1 MPSVTKENYLKAIF
15 NLMDENHEVNLS
27 MLSKELSV
35 SIVAVNN
42 MVKKLENEGYIEYSK
57 YQPLKVL
64 SKGKLIASKIV
75 RNHRLTEMF
84 LVDKMGIGWEEVHDI
99 AEQIEHID
107 SDVFFDR
114 MDELLGNP
122 KIDPHGS
129 PIPDKAGNI
138 KDVEYD
144 LLSDIESSCKVTLK
158 ALANSSNS
166 FIVYLNSRKLELGTQ
181 IYVHSKE
188 AYDGSMLVSFL
199 EEKSVML
206 SKEVCNGLYV
216 QKTME

>member
-15 NLMDENHEVNLS
+15 NLMDKNHEVNLS
-27 MLSKELSV
+27 MLSKELDV

-42 MVKKLENEGYIEYSK
+42 MVKKLEQEGYIEYSK

-64 SKGKLIASKIV
+64 PKGRKIASRII

-114 MDELLGNP
+114 MDEILGKP
-122 KIDPHGS
+122 TIDPHGS
-129 PIPDKAGNI
+129 PIPDKEGNF
-138 KDVEYD
+138 VGNQYE
-144 LLSDIESSCKVTLK
+144 LLSNTENNTVVIIK

-166 FIVYLNSRKLELGTQ
+166 FIQYLNLRKLELGTE
-181 IYVHSKE
+181 ITVHSKE
-188 AYDGSMLVSFL
+188 AYDGSMLVSYSDQK
-199 EEKSVML
+199 EIML
-206 SKEVCNGLYV
+206 SNEVCCGLYI
-216 QKTME
+216 QKK